1 MMAANGFVCMAIACA
16 LAACQGES
24 VPGEAETGDGET
36 GPAGAAGSSDLN
48 ATPGSKASSAAR
60 PTGATGT
67 HTITLLTGHR
77 VTVSGDRLLSVAAPA
92 PGGSVAVRTYRDAD
106 HFYVV
111 PAEAGPLLASGV
123 LDVRLFDVR
132 GLVDIGY
139 DDARRADVPLIV
151 SYRAGSGP
159 ASRGAAESALR
170 AAGAEVVRPLTSIG
184 GAAMRWP
191 KRAAAGAWSALA
203 GGRGANRAAPLGAG
217 IARVWL
223 DGVRRPVL
231 DHSAPQ
237 IGAPSA
243 WEAGLTGLGVT
254 VAVVDSGVALDHP
267 DFAGRIA
274 GARSFLDGEPDAIDR
289 NGHGTHVAS
298 IVAGSGAADGGRY
311 RGVAPDAELLIGK
324 VCDASGLC
332 PDSSIVAALEWAAES
347 GATVVNLSLGA
358 PDTPEVD
365 PLERAIDELTA
376 EHGTLFVAAAGNA
389 PSCGVRV
396 ASPSTADAALS
407 VGAVDRDDEI
417 APFSC
422 PGPRAGDG
430 AIKPDLTAP
439 GVDIVAARAAG
450 TPVGDQD
457 PVGDSYARLSGTSM
471 ATPHVVGA
479 AAILAQLHPEW
490 RAVELKAALIGS
502 ARGLPHQLA
511 FLFGAGRVDVARA
524 IVASV
529 LAAPANLNL
538 GIAPAPHDDD
548 EPIVR
553 TVVYQNPNASPV
565 SAQLTFDILDP
576 VGAPAAAGMFT
587 VDPAE
592 VTIPAG
598 GEVQVT
604 VTADT
609 RVPSLDGHYGG
620 VLIATAGDLT
630 VRTPVSLNK
639 EVEMYDLTV
648 DLVDRTGTTVD
659 DFVLLLE
666 PERGFSWLQT
676 GTPTPL
682 PRGRYGVDA
691 SFFGVD
697 TSGQRYAAMLVQPP
711 FELAASRSI
720 LMDARLGRPVEVT
733 VPAPATAR
741 RAVEVVGYTV
751 VTEALFA
758 TSTLFAHDA
767 DGSFDRIY
775 TAQVGESP
783 PDPGF
788 FASVASHWAEPGPA
802 GGEPFADSP
811 YIYNTAFSVPDGRFP
826 TGLVRQIDPADL
838 AVFEQEFAQSSPEL
852 SGAASDVGR
861 PIESPFAIGGVALPL
876 HLPAKRTA
884 YYLAGGV
891 EWHMG
896 FAELFVSDDI
906 REPVSELETF
916 APRILRAGTTFR
928 DRWNQAV
935 IGPSLRF
942 PDAFVERR
950 GNEIALQRPPY
961 YTDRANHYG
970 TSSTET
976 GTVRLFRNG
985 SLVGELENPSHAI
998 FPVPP
1003 EAADYRLEVQAI
1015 RGGSVIF
1022 GPPAELSTRIDLS
1035 WTFRSAG
1042 DGPRSLPVAAV
1053 RFAPPLDDRNR
1064 APAGGPFAIPLALS
1078 RQAGAPAAPL
1088 RHLAVDTSY
1097 DGGQTWRRAIVLRLG
1112 DFGLAL
1118 VQHPRRAGGTVSLRA
1133 TAADRDGNTL
1143 EQTILD
1149 AYHLR

>member
-1 MMAANGFVCMAIACA
+1 MMAANRFVCVAIACA
-16 LAACQGES
+16 LAGCQGES
-24 VPGEAETGDGET
+24 VRGEAETGDGET
-36 GPAGAAGSSDLN
+36 GTAGAAGSSDPN
-48 ATPGSKASSAAR
+48 GSPGSKAAAR
-60 PTGATGT
+60 PTGTAGT

-77 VTVSGDRLLSVAAPA
+77 VMVSGDRLLSVAAPA
-92 PGGSVAVRTYRDAD
+92 GGSVAVRTYRDAD

-111 PAEAGPLLASGV
+111 PAEVGPLLASGV
-123 LDVRLFDVR
+123 LDARLFDVR

-139 DDARRADVPLIV
+139 DDARRTDVPLIV
-151 SYRAGSGP
+151 SYRAGP
-159 ASRGAAESALR
+159 ASRGADGSALR

-223 DGVRRPVL
+223 DGVRRPLL

-243 WEAGLTGLGVT
+243 WETGLTGQGVT
-254 VAVVDSGVALDHP
+254 VAVVDSGIAFDHP

-274 GARSFLDGEPDAIDR
+274 GARSFLDGEPDAIDH

-298 IVAGSGAADGGRY
+298 MVAGSGVAGGGY

-324 VCDASGLC
+324 VCDPSGLC
-332 PDSSIVAALEWAAES
+332 PDSSIIAALEWAAES

-376 EHGTLFVAAAGNA
+376 EHGTLFVAAAGNF

-396 ASPSTADAALS
+396 ASPSTADSALS

-450 TPVGDQD
+450 TPLGDQD
-457 PVGDSYARLSGTSM
+457 PVGDFYARLSGTSM

-502 ARGLPHQLA
+502 ARGVPHQLA
-511 FLFGAGRVDVARA
+511 FLFGSGRVDVARA

-538 GIAPAPHDDD
+538 GVAPAPHDDD
-548 EPIVR
+548 EPIAR
-553 TVVYQNPNASPV
+553 TVVYQNRDASPV
-565 SAQLTFDILDP
+565 SARLTFDMLDP
-576 VGAPAAAGMFT
+576 LGAPAAAGIFT

-609 RVPSLDGHYGG
+609 RVPSLDGHYSG

-691 SFFGVD
+691 SFYGEN
-697 TSGQRYAAMLVQPP
+697 TSGQRYAAMLVHPP

-720 LMDARLGRPVEVT
+720 LMDARLAQPVEVT
-733 VPAPATAR
+733 VPAPDTAR

-751 VTEALFA
+751 VTDVLFA
-758 TSTLFAHDA
+758 TAALFAHDW
-767 DGSFDRIY
+767 DGSFDRVY

-783 PDPGF
+783 PVPGF

-811 YIYNTAFSVPDGRFP
+811 YVYNTAFSVPEGRFP

-838 AVFEQEFAQSSPEL
+838 AVVEQEFAQSSPEL
-852 SGAASDVGR
+852 SGTASDAGR
-861 PIESPFAIGGVALPL
+861 PIASPFAIGGVGLPFQ
-876 HLPAKRTA
+876 LPAKRTA
-884 YYLAGGV
+884 YYLAEGV

-896 FAELFVSDDI
+896 FAELFVADDI
-906 REPVSELETF
+906 RESISALDTF
-916 APRILRAGTTFR
+916 APRVLRAGTTVR
-928 DRWNQAV
+928 DRWNQAA
-935 IGPSLRF
+935 IGPSLSF
-942 PDAFVERR
+942 PGAFVERR
-950 GNEIALQRPPY
+950 GNEIALQRPAY
-961 YTDRANHYG
+961 YSDRANHYG
-970 TSSTET
+970 TSSTEV
-976 GTVRLFRNG
+976 GTVRLFRDG
-985 SLVGELENPSHAI
+985 SLVGELEDPSHAI
-998 FPVPP
+998 FAVPP

-1015 RGGSVIF
+1015 RGGSIIV
-1022 GPPAELSTRIDLS
+1022 GPQAELSTQIDLS

-1042 DGPRSLPVAAV
+1042 DGPRALPVAVV
-1053 RFAPPLDDRNR
+1053 RFAPPLDVRNR
-1064 APAGGPFAIPLALS
+1064 APAGGFAIPLALS

-1088 RHLAVDTSY
+1088 RHLAVDASY

-1112 DFGLAL
+1112 DFALAL
-1118 VQHPRRAGGTVSLRA
+1118 VHHPRQPGGTVSLRA
-1133 TAADRDGNTL
+1133 TAADRNGNTL